1 MVSFELGK
9 EEEKYVFF
17 CLITSTGQKNSS
29 DLQILHS
36 TALPQSHRDYGR
48 QGPLGRLYTWHASC
62 ILLLGSAMSL
72 VSCFVRRYVLS
83 QNVKNKTVQSCPY
96 THTSNLKI
104 YFKFLFSQPTLY
116 LHVQTDSCGPMAA
129 TVQLYSLSDQNW
141 ESSPLKSHGKGKNL
155 MIISRWTYTVNC

>member
-1 MVSFELGK
+1 MKRNMFFLSYHKQGK
-9 EEEKYVFF
+9 K
-17 CLITSTGQKNSS
+17 KSS

-36 TALPQSHRDYGR
+36 IALPQSHRDYGG

-72 VSCFVRRYVLS
+72 MSYFVRSYVLS

-104 YFKFLFSQPTLY
+104 YFQFLFSQPTLY

>member
-1 MVSFELGK
+1 MK
-9 EEEKYVFF
+9 RNMFF
-17 CLITSTGQKNSS
+17 CLISSKGKKNPS
-29 DLQILHS
+29 DPQISHS
-36 TALPQSHRDYGR
+36 IALPQSHRDYGG

-62 ILLLGSAMSL
+62 ILLRSAMSL

-116 LHVQTDSCGPMAA
+116 LHVETDSCGPMAA
-129 TVQLYSLSDQNW
+129 TVQLYSLSNQNW

-155 MIISRWTYTVNC
+155 MIISRWTYTINC